1 MDPANKKLFELLK
14 QAVSDTFLKENHAPI
29 AIGDWKGEEIER
41 FQEDMF
47 QRTRGRV
54 SEKWFYTYFKNEA
67 EKLPRIDMLNLLS
80 EYAGFDNWHTFR
92 SKHGDLLV
100 IEEKPMSKKSKY
112 LWLLLAVVPVL
123 IAMYF
128 LLNSENSFR
137 FCMIDEDRGEP
148 ITQIPVDIKILS
160 EGQSPIYLKTDS
172 SGCFEYISKEEI
184 IRFVVQSPYHKTDTI
199 TRHIDANIN
208 ATVPLA
214 TDDYALML
222 RYYSNGNLGELKKRK
237 QQLNTLIADDAQIY
251 QVFPS
256 QSGIELYSKEE
267 FINKL
272 TVPTSSLKNIN
283 ILDKRYEDGKIVKLK
298 FSIQ

>member
-1 MDPANKKLFELLK
+1 MK

-41 FQEDMF
+41 FQEDLF
-47 QRTRGRV
+47 VRTRGRV
-54 SEKWFYTYFKNEA
+54 SEKWFYTYVKNEA

-80 EYAGFDNWHTFR
+80 EYAGYENWNTFR
-92 SKHGDLLV
+92 SKHGDLLAL
-100 IEEKPMSKKSKY
+100 EDNPKRKNKKF
-112 LWLLLAVVPVL
+112 LWLFLPVLPIL

-148 ITQIPVDIKILS
+148 ITQIPLDVKILS

-172 SGCFEYISKEEI
+172 SGCFEYSSKEKI

-199 TRHIDANIN
+199 IRHIDANEN
-208 ATVPLA
+208 ANVPLA

-237 QQLNTLIADDAQIY
+237 QQLNNLIADDAQIY
-251 QVFPS
+251 QIFPA

-283 ILDKRYEDGKIVKLK
+283 ILDKRYRDGKIVKLK
-298 FSIQ
+298 FSIE

>member
-1 MDPANKKLFELLK
+1 MEAANKKLFELLK

-41 FQEDMF
+41 FQEDLF
-47 QRTRGRV
+47 VHTRGRV

-80 EYAGFDNWHTFR
+80 EYAGYENWNTFR
-92 SKHGDLLV
+92 SKHGELLAL
-100 IEEKPMSKKSKY
+100 EENPKRKNNKF
-112 LWLLLAVVPVL
+112 LWLFLPVLPIL

-148 ITQIPVDIKILS
+148 ITQIPLDVKILS

-172 SGCFEYISKEEI
+172 SGCFEYSSKEKI

-199 TRHIDANIN
+199 IRHIDANEN
-208 ATVPLA
+208 ANVPLA

-222 RYYSNGNLGELKKRK
+222 RYYSNGNLGELQKRK
-237 QQLNTLIADDAQIY
+237 QQLNNLIADDAQIY
-251 QVFPS
+251 QIFPA

-283 ILDKRYEDGKIVKLK
+283 ILDKRYRDGKIVKLK
-298 FSIQ
+298 FSIE

>member
-1 MDPANKKLFELLK
+1 LDAANKKLFELLK
-14 QAVSDTFLKENHAPI
+14 QAVSHTFLKEDHAPT
-29 AIGDWKGEEIER
+29 AISDWKGEEIER
-41 FQEDMF
+41 FQEDLF
-47 QRTRGRV
+47 ERTRGRV
-54 SEKWFYTYFKNEA
+54 SEKWFYTYFKNDA
-67 EKLPRIDMLNLLS
+67 DKLPRIDMLNLLS
-80 EYAGFDNWHTFR
+80 EYSGYDNWNSFR
-92 SKHGDLLV
+92 SKHQQLLS
-100 IEEKPMSKKSKY
+100 IDKEPHRKKRY
-112 LWLLLAVVPVL
+112 LWLLLPIVPMLMV
-123 IAMYF
+123 MYYM
-128 LLNSENSFR
+128 LNSENSFR
-137 FCMIDEDRGEP
+137 FCMIDEDQGAP
-148 ITQIPVDIKILS
+148 ITQFPLDIKILS

-172 SGCFEYISKEEI
+172 SGCFEYSSKEKL

-199 TRHIDANIN
+199 TRHIDANSN

-222 RYYSNGNLGELKKRK
+222 RYYSNGNLSELKKRK
-237 QQLNTLIADDAQIY
+237 RQLNILIADNAQIY

>member
-1 MDPANKKLFELLK
+1 MK

-41 FQEDMF
+41 FQEDLF
-47 QRTRGRV
+47 LRTRGRV

-80 EYAGFDNWHTFR
+80 EYAGYENWNTFR
-92 SKHGDLLV
+92 SKHGELLAL
-100 IEEKPMSKKSKY
+100 EENSKRKNSKF
-112 LWLLLAVVPVL
+112 LWLFLPVLPIL

-148 ITQIPVDIKILS
+148 ITQIPLDVKILS

-172 SGCFEYISKEEI
+172 SGCFEYSSKEKI

-199 TRHIDANIN
+199 IRHIDANEN
-208 ATVPLA
+208 ANVPLA

-237 QQLNTLIADDAQIY
+237 QQLNNLIADDAQIY
-251 QVFPS
+251 QIFPA

-283 ILDKRYEDGKIVKLK
+283 ILDKRYRDGKIVKLK
-298 FSIQ
+298 FSIE